1 MSELYNMGVNRYSLK
16 NYFLNIKNH
25 KKNHQTILQCIGI
38 NKNNLVKFKQYIK
51 KDINEFVGMIIC
63 ALMFLIT
70 FRVARGA
77 TENAVAAIFLFIYCG
92 RKIRFEKIAKVTMT
106 VSSFVFLFVIL
117 SGYIGW
123 IDNYLYVKSG
133 RARWCLGF
141 RYALFAPT
149 YYFNIVSLWTYLRMK
164 TAKIWEII
172 DLLIIDYWLYVK
184 TDSRITACFTACL
197 IVVPLVYSLYLKFAR
212 DRLVAFKKIFCV
224 TIPSFVLFGLLAIL
238 LTIMYDPQI
247 YWMKRVNQALKG
259 RLSLGQNAINN
270 YGIHL
275 FGKHIEMTG
284 NGMDAYGQIST
295 ETYSYVD
302 SFYVQILL
310 RYGIVFVLVLAFMLT
325 VVMYRSY
332 KNNYFYLLFVL
343 TLIGIHYIIDDLQLY
358 LYYNTFWFAIGNVFI
373 NRNSKKYLLP
383 EDKIVA

>member
-1 MSELYNMGVNRYSLK
+1 
-16 NYFLNIKNH
+16 
-25 KKNHQTILQCIGI
+25 
-38 NKNNLVKFKQYIK
+38 
-51 KDINEFVGMIIC
+51 
-63 ALMFLIT
+63 
-70 FRVARGA
+70 
-77 TENAVAAIFLFIYCG
+77 
-92 RKIRFEKIAKVTMT
+92 
-106 VSSFVFLFVIL
+106 
-117 SGYIGW
+117 
-123 IDNYLYVKSG
+123 
-133 RARWCLGF
+133 
-141 RYALFAPT
+141 
-149 YYFNIVSLWTYLRMK
+149 
-164 TAKIWEII
+164 
-172 DLLIIDYWLYVK
+172 
-184 TDSRITACFTACL
+184 
-197 IVVPLVYSLYLKFAR
+197 VPLVYSLYLKFAR